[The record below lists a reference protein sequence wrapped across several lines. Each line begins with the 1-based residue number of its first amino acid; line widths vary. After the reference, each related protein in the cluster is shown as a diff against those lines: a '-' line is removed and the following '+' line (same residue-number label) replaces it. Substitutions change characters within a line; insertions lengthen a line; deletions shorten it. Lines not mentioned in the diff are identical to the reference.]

1 MFRDIDG
8 GLAKLASDIVFT
20 PAFTETKD
28 RKIPELFD
36 YLEHSEVERMVE
48 DIVFEEEDEDREA

>member
-28 RKIPELFD
+28 RKIPELFVRD
-36 YLEHSEVERMVE
+36 W
-48 DIVFEEEDEDREA
+48 